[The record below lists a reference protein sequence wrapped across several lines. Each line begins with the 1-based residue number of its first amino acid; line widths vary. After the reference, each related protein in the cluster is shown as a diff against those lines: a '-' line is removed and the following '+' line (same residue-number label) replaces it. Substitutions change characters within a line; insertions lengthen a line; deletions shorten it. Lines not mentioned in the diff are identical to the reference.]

1 MVDSPCVNVC
11 AVADGMCV
19 GCGRT
24 LNEVASWQSM
34 SEADRADV
42 LEAIQNGDREYPK
55 SE

>member
-19 GCGRT
+19 SCGRT
-24 LNEVASWQSM
+24 LNEIASWQSM
-34 SEADRADV
+34 SEADRAAVVD
-42 LEAIQNGDREYPK
+42 EIQHGTREYPK